1 MKAFIFSSA
10 LLALAVADT
19 CSDCTAVVSTIAA
32 RLPSEESI
40 AAQQVVFLLWRGI
53 YNAGHS
59 HGHCFISHAL
69 KHLVVSTIAAHP
81 MSEESIATRQ
91 STQFKFDL
99 QGILVG
105 GLCPGAEDPAECE
118 AALPGLWAGIAALL
132 WPGYWDPNVS

>member
-32 RLPSEESI
+32 RLSSEESI
-40 AAQQVVFLLWRGI
+40 AAQ
-53 YNAGHS
+53 
-59 HGHCFISHAL
+59 
-69 KHLVVSTIAAHP
+69 
-81 MSEESIATRQ
+81 
-91 STQFKFDL
+91 

-132 WPGYWDPNVS
+132 WPGYWDPKVNGAHSRCIMSDVHMHSSCETAHSKQATWTS